1 MRKYESDYEAL
12 LHKRK
17 YNILRE
23 TKKFEIDTVSVRET
37 KKNKGKV
44 KYWRKHSHPVP
55 Y

>member
-1 MRKYESDYEAL
+1 MNLTMKLYLTKENKNLAL
-12 LHKRK
+12 LK
-17 YNILRE
+17 E
-23 TKKFEIDTVSVRET
+23 TKKFEIGTASVRET